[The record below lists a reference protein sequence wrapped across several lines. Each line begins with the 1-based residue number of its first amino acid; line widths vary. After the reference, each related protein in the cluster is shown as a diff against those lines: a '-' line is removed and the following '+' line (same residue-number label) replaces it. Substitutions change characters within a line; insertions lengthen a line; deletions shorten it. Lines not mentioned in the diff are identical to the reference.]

1 MAEFRRGVEYSMKGI
16 LIKIPEWMDE
26 EIVKIS
32 VNRLVRLEEKRRELI
47 ETTVKK
53 LDLDEGD
60 LAELE
65 RIRDELWKKEKERL
79 KL

>member
-1 MAEFRRGVEYSMKGI
+1 MKEI

-32 VNRLVRLEEKRRELI
+32 VDRLIKLEEKRRELI

-53 LDLDEGD
+53 LDLDEKD
-60 LAELE
+60 LVELE
-65 RIRDELWKKEKERL
+65 KIREELWKKEKERL
-79 KL
+79 KLKL